1 MASSSKS
8 GTTSRKKFV
17 LILVLVFSAGI
28 LFTGL
33 FNMGLSATNEME
45 FCTSCHSM
53 KVNLEEYKETV
64 HYQNTSG
71 VRATCSDCHVPKEFG
86 PKMVAKVLAYKDVLH
101 EILGTID
108 TKELKVAMRA
118 LGFEASKEELRKLVS
133 QVDKDGSGTVDFT
146 EFLDIMTS
154 KMGDRDSREEMIK
167 AFRLFDDDETGKISF
182 RNLKRVALELG
193 ESISDEELQ
202 EMIDEADRD
211 GDGEVSQDEF
221 IKIMEKTN
229 LF

>member
-1 MASSSKS
+1 MASSSTS

-71 VRATCSDCHVPKEFG
+71 VRATCADCHVPKEFG
-86 PKMVAKVLAYKDVLH
+86 PKMVAKVLAYKDVVH

-108 TKELKVAMRA
+108 TPEKY
-118 LGFEASKEELRKLVS
+118 EAHRWDMASRVWA
-133 QVDKDGSGTVDFT
+133 
-146 EFLDIMTS
+146 
-154 KMGDRDSREEMIK
+154 KMKASNSRECRSCHDFDQMDLSEQDRMARKRHSK
-167 AFRLFDDDETGKISF
+167 AVDEGQTCIDCHKGIAHTEPDEPDEDD
-182 RNLKRVALELG
+182 
-193 ESISDEELQ
+193 Q
-202 EMIDEADRD
+202 ENK
-211 GDGEVSQDEF
+211 G
-221 IKIMEKTN
+221 
-229 LF
+229 

>member
-1 MASSSKS
+1 MS
-8 GTTSRKKFV
+8 TLKKAVKKKQGPPELTEDQKQEIREAFD
-17 LILVLVFSAGI
+17 
-28 LFTGL
+28 LFDTDG
-33 FNMGLSATNEME
+33 S
-45 FCTSCHSM
+45 
-53 KVNLEEYKETV
+53 
-64 HYQNTSG
+64 
-71 VRATCSDCHVPKEFG
+71 
-86 PKMVAKVLAYKDVLH
+86 
-101 EILGTID
+101 GTID

-118 LGFEASKEELRKLVS
+118 LGFESSKEELRKLVS